1 MLGSSKRTSLFLLLA
16 GVLFGILSLRPA
28 LAQTQAINGSIRG
41 RVTDVGAASVPQAK
55 VTILNDETGFTRQLD
70 TDENGYYVFPN
81 LPLGSYTVTIEK
93 EGFQK
98 ERHPGV
104 ALTAGAEAVVEVQ
117 LKVGQ
122 VTTDRKSVV

>member
-1 MLGSSKRTSLFLLLA
+1 MLRFSKLTSHFPLLA
-16 GVLFGILSLRPA
+16 GVLFGILSLQPV

-41 RVTDVGAASVPQAK
+41 HVIDVAGASVPQAR
-55 VTILNDETGFTRQLD
+55 VTILNDDTGFTRQLD

-81 LPLGSYTVTIEK
+81 LPLGSYTVTIER

-104 ALTAGAEAVVEVQ
+104 ALTAGVEAVVEAQ
-117 LKVGQ
+117 
-122 VTTDRKSVV
+122 

>member
-1 MLGSSKRTSLFLLLA
+1 MLRFSKLTSHFLLLA
-16 GVLFGILSLRPA
+16 GVLFGILGSQPA

-55 VTILNDETGFTRQLD
+55 VTILNDDTGFTRQLD

-93 EGFQK
+93 EGFDK

-104 ALTAGAEAVVEVQ
+104 ALTAGAEAIIDAQ
-117 LKVGQ
+117 LKGGA
-122 VTTDRKSVV
+122 VTN